1 MMAKRQLFNCLPVP
15 VPTRTC
21 DPTDARE
28 FCRKNF
34 QTNFSFRFLANKI
47 LPRGGNHNDKNK
59 KRCYDLRNKSRRNL
73 QLFKRLLFDLSFV
86 IEVW

>member
-1 MMAKRQLFNCLPVP
+1 MMAKRQLFNRLPVP

-21 DPTDARE
+21 NLTDARE

-34 QTNFSFRFLANKI
+34 QTNFSFRFHRNKI

-59 KRCYDLRNKSRRNL
+59 KRCYDLRNKSRRDL